1 MEPSDPKDQVPC
13 LACTWTPERQR
24 YCGYK
29 SNLKLF
35 YEAGDRGAWSLGSK
49 FILKDR
55 NSNPPNHEA
64 ATTTFLKENTT
75 IPLPGIAKEWTD
87 GTRHF
92 VLAER
97 VPGQT
102 LEKVWPKIPE
112 EKREE
117 LAKETAEYLSQLR
130 QFHSPKM
137 QSVNRQPLNDV
148 FLFGGESSTSHGP
161 FSTQEELWNTI
172 FANLKDVPDEVAAI
186 WKERMPSP
194 LPWTLTHGDLTNCNI
209 MVDPETFKLTG
220 IIDWERSGY
229 FPVWWEYAGAIAYG
243 SDDAEWKD
251 LLKKY
256 MPDYSVALSWFG
268 DVFNIGHGLHK
279 DVQEVQERREILW
292 REAGLEP

>member
-1 MEPSDPKDQVPC
+1 MEPTDPKDQVPC
-13 LACTWTPERQR
+13 LACTWTAERQR

-55 NSNPPNHEA
+55 NVDPPIYEA
-64 ATTTFLKENTT
+64 VTTTFVKENTS

-92 VLAER
+92 ILVER
-97 VPGQT
+97 VPGET
-102 LEKVWPKIPE
+102 LEKVWSKIPE

-137 QSVNRQPLNDV
+137 QSVDRQPLHNA
-148 FLFGGESSTSHGP
+148 FLFGGDPDSLHGP
-161 FSTQEELWNTI
+161 FSMQDELWDAMV
-172 FANLKDVPDEVAAI
+172 ANFKDVPDEVAAL

-194 LPWTLTHGDLTNCNI
+194 LLWTLAHADLTNCNI
-209 MVDPETFKLTG
+209 MVDPETFKLTA

-229 FPVWWEYAGAIAYG
+229 YPVWWEYAGATIAFG
-243 SDDAEWKD
+243 SDDAEWKG
-251 LLKKY
+251 LLLKY
-256 MPDYSVALSWFG
+256 MPDYSAALGWFR
-268 DVFNIGHGLHK
+268 DVYNI
-279 DVQEVQERREILW
+279 RRGSYSDE
-292 REAGLEP
+292 ESVEE